1 MLQSMKLRSTDQQL
15 TTDAGGISATS
26 SSNGL
31 MVVDNAGHNTTTTG
45 LNSTMYTNTNNNNN
59 NNSSSNSSSNNNN
72 SIITNTLPA
81 PVAQVTAAAHANGLA
96 GIVYCNNSN
105 IGSIPGINGLDTNS
119 GISNNNNKHMM
130 VNNNHLN
137 NRQQQQQQ
145 QQHLQ
150 QYQAMYLENAMSV
163 AETTANAVAVA
174 AAGVGG
180 TLLSNKIATSKT
192 FHPYTRPPPQTVSS
206 SSASSLSSP
215 TVAALSTALSLS
227 PPQRLQSFVYSNA
240 NAKQINSTNTNVKT
254 SVSSSHVS
262 SMVGGGVGAVGSGV
276 NMATSHSSS
285 PASSG
290 LLTLPTS
297 PPVAT
302 VVAASI
308 AGVSNS
314 QSPPTATL
322 LANNNNNNSMD
333 QQQQPKHHQQQ
344 QQQQQSSETNP
355 NTTMTTGNGN
365 ASSCESNME
374 NEITN
379 EMSSSNENLA
389 IVPFTPMEC
398 STNMGTTDEFSKEQ
412 PDADTIKMFVG
423 QVPKAWDEIKLRAL
437 FEQYGRVHT
446 LNVLRDKVTMM
457 SRGCCF
463 VTYYTRKAALRAQ
476 DALHNIRT
484 LDGMHHPIQMKPADS
499 ENRNERKLFVGML
512 NKKYNEADVRQLF
525 TGHGTIEECTV
536 LRDQNG
542 QSKGCAFV
550 TFDTKQH
557 AIGAIKALHHSQT
570 MEGCSAPLVVK
581 FADTQKEKDQKK
593 FQQLQVGLCGI
604 TALTTPTAAP
614 RPVLGALAAAPA
626 VPATALSSATQLVST
641 PVAASVAGTRT
652 QHTMA
657 SLAAMSAAPAT
668 LPTAG
673 GATAAALIPT
683 STASMFVPS
692 PTSATQQ
699 TSPYLTT
706 ADGMLPN
713 SAAAA
718 AQMQIFQQLQ
728 AYGLQPT
735 HYLQGLNFPPDHS
748 TTAAATISANNAAAA
763 AAANAAA
770 AAAAATNT
778 NGSGNGLLATS
789 ISMQNLV
796 TLASMNQVGTGA
808 QQYTSPYGSQTGG
821 HYAVP
826 TSKALT
832 SVSTIPQGHGM
843 AGQYSTSATPPQH
856 HLVHHPQQP
865 QVQQQHQQT
874 SQQLLHHHPY
884 HATMAVATG
893 PTALP
898 SYAAHLASGTAG
910 TTLYAL
916 TSQYAPALN
925 PLTNGA
931 YAAAA
936 AAPLAAS
943 ALQAAAAGV
952 AGKQIEGPEGSNLF
966 IYHLPQEFNDTD
978 LASTFLPFGNVLSA
992 KVFIDKQTNLS
1003 KCFGF
1008 VSYDNPHSAGAAIQ
1022 AMHGFQIGTKRLKV
1036 QLKRSKDAAKPY

>member
-1 MLQSMKLRSTDQQL
+1 MLQSMKLRTDQL
-15 TTDAGGISATS
+15 TDAAN
-26 SSNGL
+26 SNGL
-31 MVVDNAGHNTTTTG
+31 ATSAAVVVENVAHNTTAAALNPTLYSTTIA
-45 LNSTMYTNTNNNNN
+45 NNNNNNN
-59 NNSSSNSSSNNNN
+59 NNSISN
-72 SIITNTLPA
+72 IIPGTLSA
-81 PVAQVTAAAHANGLA
+81 PVARPLGGVIATSVGVTPAHANGL
-96 GIVYCNNSN
+96 GLVVYSNNGNNNSN
-105 IGSIPGINGLDTNS
+105 SASGINGGGDT
-119 GISNNNNKHMM
+119 GISNNNKHMM

-137 NRQQQQQQ
+137 NRHQQQQ
-145 QQHLQ
+145 QQHQQLQ
-150 QYQAMYLENAMSV
+150 QYQAIYMETAMA
-163 AETTANAVAVA
+163 AETTVANTLA
-174 AAGVGG
+174 A
-180 TLLSNKIATSKT
+180 NKVATSKT
-192 FHPYTRPPPQTVSS
+192 FHPYSRPPPQT
-206 SSASSLSSP
+206 AA
-215 TVAALSTALSLS
+215 VAALTNAASLS
-227 PPQRLQSFVYSNA
+227 PPPMLSSFVYT
-240 NAKQINSTNTNVKT
+240 KQINSTNTNVKT
-254 SVSSSHVS
+254 TIATTI
-262 SMVGGGVGAVGSGV
+262 VGNGAGNTATNS
-276 NMATSHSSS
+276 NTSMAT
-285 PASSG
+285 ASSG
-290 LLTLPTS
+290 LLTLAT
-297 PPVAT
+297 PP
-302 VVAASI
+302 
-308 AGVSNS
+308 
-314 QSPPTATL
+314 PPTAAALTSSHSTPSAATL
-322 LANNNNNNSMD
+322 LANNSLD
-333 QQQQPKHHQQQ
+333 QH
-344 QQQQQSSETNP
+344 QQQSSETNP
-355 NTTMTTGNGN
+355 ITLSTMTTGSGSGSGGGGGNGN
-365 ASSCESNME
+365 GSSNTTGNSEANLE
-374 NEITN
+374 NDITN
-379 EMSSSNENLA
+379 EMSSSNDNLA
-389 IVPFTPMEC
+389 LASSFAPMDC
-398 STNMGTTDEFSKEQ
+398 SSDPAAVDEFSKEQ
-412 PDADTIKMFVG
+412 PDPDTIKMFVG
-423 QVPKAWDEIKLRAL
+423 QVPKAWDEIKLRSL

-614 RPVLGALAAAPA
+614 RAVLGALTTAPA
-626 VPATALSSATQLVST
+626 APATALSSTTQLVST
-641 PVAASVAGTRT
+641 PVAASAAGARS

-668 LPTAG
+668 MPTAG
-673 GATAAALIPT
+673 GASTALIPT

-692 PTSATQQ
+692 PNSATQP

-718 AQMQIFQQLQ
+718 QMQLFQQLQ
-728 AYGLQPT
+728 AYGLQPA
-735 HYLQGLNFPPDHS
+735 HYLQD
-748 TTAAATISANNAAAA
+748 
-763 AAANAAA
+763 
-770 AAAAATNT
+770 
-778 NGSGNGLLATS
+778 
-789 ISMQNLV
+789 
-796 TLASMNQVGTGA
+796 
-808 QQYTSPYGSQTGG
+808 
-821 HYAVP
+821 
-826 TSKALT
+826 
-832 SVSTIPQGHGM
+832 
-843 AGQYSTSATPPQH
+843 
-856 HLVHHPQQP
+856 
-865 QVQQQHQQT
+865 
-874 SQQLLHHHPY
+874 
-884 HATMAVATG
+884 
-893 PTALP
+893 
-898 SYAAHLASGTAG
+898 
-910 TTLYAL
+910 AL

-936 AAPLAAS
+936 AAASAPLAAT